1 MPVQLRHLAA
11 VASVVAIG
19 LVVAEAAVPSAS
31 GSSRGPSLATEKA
44 EATRLASELQLTS
57 SRIASLNRTYV
68 GAEIAA
74 RHDSEAAAAS
84 GRLVAADR
92 RAVAAA
98 AVGVRALATAAWESG
113 GSSLGL
119 IEQLLEVTAP
129 GYELRLGLLESAGAS
144 EQAVLAHWETAE
156 RHLATAHARLVSE
169 ERSADAELLRA
180 EHALSGAEVQ
190 AQDLQRTL
198 AQVHGTMARL
208 VAAQL
213 AAQEARAA
221 RAARARHAALDHAP
235 GARRTVLPRG
245 ATRPTTKRTTR
256 RTTVTTAPPG
266 PPSAPVPTTAPPT
279 TTPPTT
285 TPPTTAPPTTT
296 PPTTT
301 PPTTAPPTTSPPT
314 TLPAPPPPSGYA
326 NPLRSLAALYPE
338 RIDQG
343 VDYSALGD
351 IYPIGNGVVLN
362 TVNGGWPNGT
372 FITYQLQD
380 GPAAGLIV
388 YAAEDIQPLV
398 QVGQEVTPSTPLGV
412 VFEGGS
418 GIETG
423 WAAPP
428 GNGYTMAA
436 EAGQFD
442 GSNST
447 AFGANFSQLLVSLGA
462 PGGILQNN
470 PPTGSLP
477 AGWPTW

>member
-11 VASVVAIG
+11 VASVFAMG
-19 LVVAEAAVPSAS
+19 LVVADAAMPAAN
-31 GSSRGPSLATEKA
+31 GSSRAPSLSAEKA
-44 EATRLASELQLTS
+44 EAAQLASELQLTS
-57 SRIASLNRTYV
+57 DRIASLNRTYV

-74 RHDSEAAAAS
+74 RRDGEAAAAS
-84 GRLVAADR
+84 GRLVSADR
-92 RAVAAA
+92 RVVRAA

-119 IEQLLEVTAP
+119 IEQLLEVTSP

-144 EQAVLAHWETAE
+144 EQRVLARWETAE
-156 RHLATAHARLVSE
+156 SRLAEAHARLVAE
-169 ERSADAELLRA
+169 ERAAEGALARA
-180 EHALSGAEVQ
+180 QRALASAEVQ

-198 AQVHGTMARL
+198 SQVHGTMARL

-221 RAARARHAALDHAP
+221 RARHAATVDHAP
-235 GARRTVLPRG
+235 GARRIALTRG
-245 ATRPTTKRTTR
+245 TTQPTTTRTTTVTTV
-256 RTTVTTAPPG
+256 RTTVTTT
-266 PPSAPVPTTAPPT
+266 PTTSPTKAPPT
-279 TTPPTT
+279 TS
-285 TPPTTAPPTTT
+285 
-296 PPTTT
+296 

-314 TLPAPPPPSGYA
+314 TLPPTSTTTQPPPPPPTTMPVPPPSASGYV
-326 NPLRSLAALYPE
+326 NPLRSLAALFPE

-351 IYPIGNGVVLN
+351 IFPIGNGVVLN

-436 EAGQFD
+436 EADQFD

-462 PGGILQNN
+462 PGGILQND

-477 AGWPTW
+477 SGWPTW